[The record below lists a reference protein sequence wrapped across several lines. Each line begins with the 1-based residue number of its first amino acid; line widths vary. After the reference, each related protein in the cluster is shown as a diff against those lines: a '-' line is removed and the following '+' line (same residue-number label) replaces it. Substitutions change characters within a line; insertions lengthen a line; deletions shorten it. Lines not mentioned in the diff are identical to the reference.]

1 MILVVFVFVIL
12 LLLLLYLYRKR
23 KMSREDQ
30 DILLLS
36 QSQSGAVGQIN
47 DSYDSAA
54 RAASGTQPEV
64 VDIDAGTDV
73 EVGIDP
79 EFFEEQKKCTFK
91 QLAPGVCPPGFSVD
105 EFGCCHLLPGRDPDS
120 NEIVLGIMK
129 MVAREI
135 FISQLTEFVV
145 TKVAP
150 TLITEVGK
158 VLSGPGGRALI
169 NRLRRE
175 AIAEAAERGA
185 SAASKKLSKEIT
197 EEVIGQATEQT
208 TKALSKLVSRSVS
221 KAIVKGGASI
231 STRVGIRMAAFGIKA
246 LTRLTSG
253 PVGWAIFGFDMASLG
268 LDIFDPAGY
277 ELYVENEENVKV
289 RSQLEYMMQLA
300 SGGGDYPILFPVE
313 LLYKDA
319 WEVAYTAVSNEYS
332 NMVLDSLGEEE
343 IEKFVKAL
351 LIEQGW
357 IEDDGSTG
365 TISDIISDRQEQLM
379 NRDPIE
385 RDSKLLE
392 KMYEIL
398 PLQAR
403 DYITHYRYMSSPSR
417 IGITLTKA
425 GADMWNRRNYETW
438 MSWDSN
444 SSRIPPFVAV
454 HSNKY
459 RELNIGNPG
468 TASEPNLVERTLPQA
483 TTYVMPWYMLFQICE
498 KSRRGGFTSATSTSI
513 NPRRYGVKFDPHTGR
528 CVFTPSYCAH
538 FGMQYK
544 GGGETD
550 CDLYAGQS
558 EAETIF
564 GKTVTRSFIKFGNA
578 VGSLFS

>member
-30 DILLLS
+30 DILL
-36 QSQSGAVGQIN
+36 SQSGAVGQIN
-47 DSYDSAA
+47 DSYNSAA

-64 VDIDAGTDV
+64 VDIDDGTEV

-79 EFFEEQKKCTFK
+79 EFFEEQKNCTFK

-129 MVAREI
+129 MIAREI
-135 FISQLTEFVV
+135 FIAQLTEFVV
-145 TKVAP
+145 TKAAP
-150 TLITEVGK
+150 TLIIETGK
-158 VLSGPGGRALI
+158 ILSGPGGRALI

-175 AIAEAAERGA
+175 AIAEAKERGA
-185 SAASKKLSKEIT
+185 SAASKRLSAELT
-197 EEVIGQATEQT
+197 DEVIGQATER
-208 TKALSKLVSRSVS
+208 TKRALSKLVSRSVS
-221 KAIVKGGASI
+221 KSIVKGGASI
-231 STRVGIRMAAFGIKA
+231 STRVGIKMAAFGIKA

-253 PVGWAIFGFDMASLG
+253 PVGLAIFAFDMASLG

-289 RSQLEYMMQLA
+289 RSQLEYAMQLA

-319 WEVAYTAVSNEYS
+319 WEVAYTAVSNEYN
-332 NMVLDSLGEEE
+332 NMVLDTLGEGEM
-343 IEKFVKAL
+343 IQFVRAL

-357 IEDDGSTG
+357 IEDDGSTD

-379 NRDPIE
+379 NRDPVE

-425 GADMWNRRNYETW
+425 GADVWNQRNYETW

-444 SSRIPPFVAV
+444 SSRIPPLVAV

-459 RELNIGNPG
+459 RTLNIGNPG

-483 TTYVMPWYMLFQICE
+483 TTYVMPWYMLFQLCE
-498 KSRRGGFTSATSTSI
+498 KPRRGGLTSATSTSI
-513 NPRRYGVKFDPHTGR
+513 NPRSYGVEFDPHTGR

-578 VGSLFS
+578 VGKLFS

>member
-1 MILVVFVFVIL
+1 MILVVFVFVIV

-36 QSQSGAVGQIN
+36 QSQSEVVGEIN
-47 DSYDSAA
+47 NSYDSAA
-54 RAASGTQPEV
+54 RAASDTQSEV
-64 VDIDAGTDV
+64 VDVDIVTGI

-105 EFGCCHLLPGRDPDS
+105 ENGCCHLLPGRDPDS

-129 MVAREI
+129 MIAREI
-135 FISQLTEFVV
+135 FIAELTEFVV
-145 TKVAP
+145 RKAAP
-150 TLITEVGK
+150 RLIIETGK
-158 VLSGPGGRALI
+158 ILSGPGGRALI

-175 AIAEAAERGA
+175 AIAEAAEKGA
-185 SAASKKLSKEIT
+185 SAASKKLSAELTDKAIE
-197 EEVIGQATEQT
+197 QATEQT
-208 TKALSKLVSRSVS
+208 KKALSKLVSRSVS

-231 STRVGIRMAAFGIKA
+231 STRVGIKMAAFGIKA

-253 PVGWAIFGFDMASLG
+253 PVGWALVAFDIASLG
-268 LDIFDPAGY
+268 LDVFDPAGY

-289 RSQLEYMMQLA
+289 RSQLEYAMQQA

-313 LLYKDA
+313 LLYRDA
-319 WEVAYTAVSNEYS
+319 WEVAYTAVSNEYN

-343 IEKFVKAL
+343 MKKFVKAL

-425 GADMWNRRNYETW
+425 GADMWNRRNYEAW
-438 MSWDSN
+438 MNWNSN
-444 SSRIPPFVAV
+444 SSETPPFVAV

-459 RELNIGNPG
+459 RALNIGNPG
-468 TASEPNLVERTLPQA
+468 TATEPNLVERTLPQA
-483 TTYVMPWYMLFQICE
+483 TTYVMPWYMLFQLCE
-498 KSRRGGFTSATSTSI
+498 KSRRGGLTSATSTSI
-513 NPRRYGVKFDPHTGR
+513 NPKRYGVKFDPHTGR

-578 VGSLFS
+578 VGKLFS

>member
-30 DILLLS
+30 DILL
-36 QSQSGAVGQIN
+36 SQSGAVGQIN
-47 DSYDSAA
+47 DSYNSAA

-64 VDIDAGTDV
+64 VDIDDGTEV

-105 EFGCCHLLPGRDPDS
+105 EDGCCHLLPGRDPDS
-120 NEIVLGIMK
+120 NEIALGIMK
-129 MVAREI
+129 MIAREI

-145 TKVAP
+145 TKAAP
-150 TLITEVGK
+150 RLIIETGK
-158 VLSGPGGRALI
+158 ILSGPGGRALI

-185 SAASKKLSKEIT
+185 SAASKRLSAELT
-197 EEVIGQATEQT
+197 DEVIGQATERT
-208 TKALSKLVSRSVS
+208 TRALSKLVSRSVS
-221 KAIVKGGASI
+221 KSIVKGGASI
-231 STRVGIRMAAFGIKA
+231 STRVGIKMAAFGIKA

-253 PVGWAIFGFDMASLG
+253 PVGLAIFAFDMASLG

-289 RSQLEYMMQLA
+289 RSQLEYAMQKA

-319 WEVAYTAVSNEYS
+319 WEVAYTAVSNEYN

-343 IEKFVKAL
+343 MKKFVKAL

-379 NRDPIE
+379 NRDPVE

-392 KMYEIL
+392 KMYDIL
-398 PLQAR
+398 PLHAR

-425 GADMWNRRNYETW
+425 GADVWNRRNYETW

-444 SSRIPPFVAV
+444 SSKIPPLVAV

-459 RELNIGNPG
+459 RTLNIGNPG

-483 TTYVMPWYMLFQICE
+483 TTYVMPWYMLFQLCE
-498 KSRRGGFTSATSTSI
+498 KSRRGGLTSATSTSI
-513 NPRRYGVKFDPHTGR
+513 NPKRYGVEFDPHTGR

-544 GGGETD
+544 RGGETD

-578 VGSLFS
+578 VGKLFS